1 MAAVAPV
8 DPISIPTAIGKRE
21 VIDVGTPVL
30 NFQKL
35 EDPQASIHNCAARYG
50 SQAIRSIFE
59 KLEQKDSIAAFE
71 ELNLSDNNI
80 GDEGAEWLLK
90 GLTGTTTSGE
100 QVGQNLKVLLMPRTR
115 LGTEGMQAMGEL
127 LGASPCVENVIL
139 SGNLCDPAGVQGKFA
154 TGLAKNTSI
163 KSLCLASCRLM
174 DEGVSSL
181 CAGPLKAH
189 PSIEH
194 LSFTYNRL
202 ELAAA
207 KSLANMLA
215 SSSVLTYLDLCG
227 NSLGPEGALA
237 LIEGIKKNKGK
248 LQRLGVSTNELR
260 LQGVKAFCNLFMG
273 PDGKNIEYLDLRH
286 NNVPYAG
293 MVQLRKEIARPMEGE
308 EGWMLLYGNR
318 QLLLNR

>member
-1 MAAVAPV
+1 MAAAAVV
-8 DPISIPTAIGKRE
+8 DPISIPTALGKRE

-35 EDPQASIHNCAARYG
+35 EDPQASLHACASRYG

-71 ELNLSDNNI
+71 ELNLSDNII

-90 GLTGTTTSGE
+90 GLTGTTKSGE
-100 QVGQNLKVLLMPRTR
+100 QVGKNLKVLLMPRTR
-115 LGTEGMQAMGEL
+115 LGAEGMQAMGEL
-127 LGASPCVENVIL
+127 IGASPAVENVIL
-139 SGNLCDPAGVQGKFA
+139 SGNLCDPEGVQGRFA
-154 TGLAKNTSI
+154 TGLAANKSV

-207 KSLANMLA
+207 KSLAEMLA
-215 SSSVLTYLDLCG
+215 TNSVLNFLDLSG
-227 NSLGPEGALA
+227 NSIGPEGALV
-237 LIEGIKKNKGK
+237 LVEGLKRNKGK
-248 LQRLGVSTNELR
+248 LQRLSVSTNELR
-260 LQGVKAFCNLFMG
+260 LQGVKAFCNFFMG
-273 PDGKNIEYLDLRH
+273 SEGKNIEYLDLRH
-286 NNVPYAG
+286 NSVPYAG
-293 MVQLRKEIARPMEGE
+293 MVQLRKELARPMEGE
-308 EGWMLLYGNR
+308 EGWMLLYGTR